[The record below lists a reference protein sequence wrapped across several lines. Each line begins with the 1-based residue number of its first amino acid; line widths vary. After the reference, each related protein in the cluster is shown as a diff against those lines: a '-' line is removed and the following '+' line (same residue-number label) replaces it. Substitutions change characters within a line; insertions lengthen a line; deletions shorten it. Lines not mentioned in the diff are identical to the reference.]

1 MMNKVNF
8 QTQTISLQGVIN
20 ARELGGYIMPDGRRI
35 KKGMLLRGATLHSAS
50 DEDISRLEQEF
61 RLRTIVDFRMDVERL
76 RQPNRKVD
84 GADDFWLPAM
94 DPKSTEEFNGF
105 FTKGGFRSMEEIVLG
120 ASKDPQVRKAAHE
133 FYTSMVDNAYTQ
145 DIYARFMKLLVNT
158 DEGAFYWH
166 CTQGKDRTG
175 LGSAFIL
182 AALGADRRLILQD
195 YHISQ
200 EFYKETFER
209 IAMQLLQNGGDE
221 EDLYVARTFIG
232 ANLHCFEDAL
242 DLIDRKYGS
251 MKAYLMNRLG
261 VSTQDMECLR
271 QRYLEQDALH
281 IGP

>member
-261 VSTQDMECLR
+261 VSTQDIECLR
-271 QRYLEQDALH
+271 QRYLEQDA
-281 IGP
+281 

>member
-1 MMNKVNF
+1 MRRYE
-8 QTQTISLQGVIN
+8 IP
-20 ARELGGYIMPDGRRI
+20 GYD
-35 KKGMLLRGATLHSAS
+35 
-50 DEDISRLEQEF
+50 
-61 RLRTIVDFRMDVERL
+61 
-76 RQPNRKVD
+76 
-84 GADDFWLPAM
+84 
-94 DPKSTEEFNGF
+94 
-105 FTKGGFRSMEEIVLG
+105 
-120 ASKDPQVRKAAHE
+120 
-133 FYTSMVDNAYTQ
+133 
-145 DIYARFMKLLVNT
+145 KLLVNT

-175 LGSAFIL
+175 LGAAFIL

-221 EDLYVARTFIG
+221 EDLYVARTFSG

-271 QRYLEQDALH
+271 QRYLEQDA
-281 IGP
+281 

>member
-120 ASKDPQVRKAAHE
+120 ASKNPQVRKAAHE

-175 LGSAFIL
+175 LGAAFIL

-271 QRYLEQDALH
+271 QRYLEQDA
-281 IGP
+281 

>member
-20 ARELGGYIMPDGRRI
+20 ARELGGYIMPDGSRI
-35 KKGMLLRGATLHSAS
+35 KKGLLLRGATLNAAS
-50 DEDISRLEQEF
+50 DEDIRRLEQEF

-94 DPKSTEEFNGF
+94 DPKSSAEFNSF
-105 FTKGGFRSMEEIVLG
+105 FTKGRFRSMEEIVLG
-120 ASKDPQVRKAAHE
+120 ASKDPLVRKAAHE

-145 DIYARFMKLLVNT
+145 DIYARFMKMLVNT
-158 DEGAFYWH
+158 EDGAFYWH

-175 LGSAFIL
+175 LGAAFIL
-182 AALGADRRLILQD
+182 AALGADRRMILQD

-209 IAMQLLQNGGDE
+209 IAMQLLQNGGEE

-251 MKAYLMNRLG
+251 MKDFLRNQLRVDDEDISRLR
-261 VSTQDMECLR
+261 E
-271 QRYLEQDALH
+271 RYLE
-281 IGP
+281 

>member
-50 DEDISRLEQEF
+50 DEDLRRLEQEF

-175 LGSAFIL
+175 LGAAFIL

-251 MKAYLMNRLG
+251 MKDFLRNQLRVDDEDIIRLR
-261 VSTQDMECLR
+261 E
-271 QRYLEQDALH
+271 RYLE
-281 IGP
+281 

>member
-105 FTKGGFRSMEEIVLG
+105 FTKGGFGSMEEIVLG

-175 LGSAFIL
+175 LGAAFIL

-271 QRYLEQDALH
+271 QRYLEQDA
-281 IGP
+281 